1 MMADLRRLGP
11 SEFESAGSQRDWSAV
26 GAVKKIEAETLV
38 INGEEEGASDEAV
51 RPFVEGI
58 KRAEWVKLKGT
69 RHMPMYED
77 PESYWHVA
85 GSFLLKII
93 YT

>member
-1 MMADLRRLGP
+1 MLADFRRLGP

-26 GAVKKIEAETLV
+26 EAVKTIEAETLV

-51 RPFVEGI
+51 KPFVEGI
-58 KRAEWVKLKGT
+58 KGAKWMKIKGT

-77 PESYWHVA
+77 PERYWEVVR
-85 GSFLLKII
+85 GFLLGE
-93 YT
+93 

>member
-1 MMADLRRLGP
+1 MNRLGP
-11 SEFESAGSQRDWSAV
+11 SEFESLGSQRDWSAV
-26 GAVKKIEAETLV
+26 EAVKDIQAGTLL

-58 KRAEWVKLKGT
+58 KGVNWVKIKGT

-77 PESYWHVA
+77 PDRYWEVV
-85 GSFLLKII
+85 GSFLAGK
-93 YT
+93 